1 MLKIAT
7 ENLRAKLL
15 NNCPNILVALM
26 YRSWHSDANERPSL
40 FFIKKVLQLLLK
52 HLPKN
57 KQEYSEEMFNEVKK
71 QCINDLDALNK

>member
-1 MLKIAT
+1 MLKVAT
-7 ENLRAKLL
+7 ENLRPKLL

-26 YRSWHSDANERPSL
+26 YRSWHSDANERSSL

-71 QCINDLDALNK
+71 TMYK